1 MKEWL
6 KNLWAKIKAY
16 IGTDGVLHFGICYAI
31 VVTFGLIDWVAG
43 VIVTFGLSVLKEGW
57 DYGKQTQG
65 GGKWDWRHTIHD
77 LLFDFLG
84 IGLGI
89 AICLWLK

>member
-43 VIVTFGLSVLKEGW
+43 VIVAFGLSILKEGW
-57 DYGKQTQG
+57 DYARRDKTQS
-65 GGKWDWRHTIHD
+65 WDWKHTAHD

-84 IGLGI
+84 IVFGVL
-89 AICLWLK
+89 ICLWLK